1 MKLEEV
7 LPHLRAGGKVLF
19 AGYRWSTLEDIM
31 KYDISR
37 RGLESNDWEIVKEPY
52 KKEPYKKEP
61 YKKEPYK
68 KEHIIERLR
77 NDGYAIDG
85 NAYDSFVYLLPE
97 TKKYKVTIE
106 EIGE

>member
-61 YKKEPYK
+61 YKKE
-68 KEHIIERLR
+68 HIIERLR

>member
-52 KKEPYKKEP
+52 KKE
-61 YKKEPYK
+61 
-68 KEHIIERLR
+68 HIIERLR